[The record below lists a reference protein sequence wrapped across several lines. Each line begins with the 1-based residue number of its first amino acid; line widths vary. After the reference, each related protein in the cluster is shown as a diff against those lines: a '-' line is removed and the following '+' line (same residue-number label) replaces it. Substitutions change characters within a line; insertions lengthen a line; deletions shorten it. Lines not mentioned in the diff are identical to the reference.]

1 MIPEPTEDG
10 YEGFDSLVEKTN
22 SWLLNQPPSITVIN
36 MQSVMAMLNE
46 GKLRLYRVSQK
57 SEPLNILQQQPQIC
71 SDLNKIYT
79 HKTTSV
85 TNITT

>member
-57 SEPLNILQQQPQIC
+57 NKPLNILQQQPQIC